1 MKRLSFI
8 ILLVFLAGSSCRKE
22 KPGEVHSDIHAIENG
37 LLPAIRVAGDSLVTY
52 TLLERME
59 HYHVPG
65 VSIAVVENGQIQWA
79 RAYGTD
85 HGRESK
91 SMDTATLFQA
101 GSISKPVAALA
112 ALKLVEKGKIG
123 LDEDVNKYLQD
134 WKVPENPFTT
144 GQKVTIRGLLTHTAG
159 MNVHGFPGYRQ
170 TDTLPTTQEV
180 LEGKG
185 NTPAIT
191 VDTLPGSIWRY
202 SGGGYTVMQK
212 VVEDITGQ
220 PFETY
225 LLETILRPL
234 GMANSTYAQ
243 PLDPAKY
250 TNISPAYDAEGKAI
264 EGLWH
269 NYPEKA
275 AAGLWT
281 TPADLAR
288 YCLEMQRILAGKT
301 NGVLKKE
308 TIEMML
314 TKHKNDWGLG
324 PALQGEKDS
333 LIFRHG
339 GKNAGFTNEM
349 VAFAHKG
356 KAVVVMTNADN
367 GGKLIGEVLR
377 AISHHYNWGISP
389 QRVVETVPL
398 PVEFLQGFLGRYKLD
413 FQVPGVGDYY
423 IELDIHD
430 GHLRVKDPNNG
441 EINNLLTAVAPSG
454 YLDLESGD
462 EAALNMEGD
471 TPVLLLNDRYRFE
484 KVIQ

>member
-1 MKRLSFI
+1 
-8 ILLVFLAGSSCRKE
+8 
-22 KPGEVHSDIHAIENG
+22 
-37 LLPAIRVAGDSLVTY
+37 
-52 TLLERME
+52 
-59 HYHVPG
+59 
-65 VSIAVVENGQIQWA
+65 
-79 RAYGTD
+79 
-85 HGRESK
+85 
-91 SMDTATLFQA
+91 
-101 GSISKPVAALA
+101 
-112 ALKLVEKGKIG
+112 
-123 LDEDVNKYLQD
+123 
-134 WKVPENPFTT
+134 
-144 GQKVTIRGLLTHTAG
+144 
-159 MNVHGFPGYRQ
+159 
-170 TDTLPTTQEV
+170 
-180 LEGKG
+180 
-185 NTPAIT
+185 
-191 VDTLPGSIWRY
+191 
-202 SGGGYTVMQK
+202 
-212 VVEDITGQ
+212 
-220 PFETY
+220 
-225 LLETILRPL
+225 
-234 GMANSTYAQ
+234 MANSTYAQ
-243 PLDPAKY
+243 PLDPSKY

-441 EINNLLTAVAPSG
+441 EINLLTAVAPSG

-462 EAALNMEGD
+462 EAVLNMEGD
-471 TPVLLLNDRYRFE
+471 KPVLLLNDRYRFE